1 MTTKETKEKIQKIF
15 DKNKKNYEYHTPI
28 FMKISILF
36 YCVLLV
42 LWVFLLIFLVCT
54 M

>member
-1 MTTKETKEKIQKIF
+1 MTTKETKEKIQKIL

-28 FMKISILF
+28 LMKISILF
-36 YCVLLV
+36 YCVLLG